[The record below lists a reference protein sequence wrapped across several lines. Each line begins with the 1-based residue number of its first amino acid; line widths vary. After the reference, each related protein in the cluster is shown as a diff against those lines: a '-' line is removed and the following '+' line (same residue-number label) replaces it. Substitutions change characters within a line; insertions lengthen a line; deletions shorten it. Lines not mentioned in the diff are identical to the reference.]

1 MFCLS
6 AQIFSAFAPLR
17 SSLALHWLDQR
28 PLCFNAFG
36 RTMSRRK
43 QLLEVQQ
50 KEVPPFLDYFVVVGP
65 LITKKE
71 LGLSTPN
78 RIKRHTLEIPNIR
91 KTPEADNNNGLSL
104 TPDSLPTS
112 KTNGSSKSPNE
123 TPKSPS
129 PSLREISLLQ
139 SEREFKLGNIVFRS
153 S

>member
-1 MFCLS
+1 
-6 AQIFSAFAPLR
+6 
-17 SSLALHWLDQR
+17 
-28 PLCFNAFG
+28 
-36 RTMSRRK
+36 MSRRK

-65 LITKKE
+65 LVTKKE

-112 KTNGSSKSPNE
+112 KTNAFATNSNSNSKSPNE

-139 SEREFKLGNIVFRS
+139 SEREFKLGNRFLKLVNY
-153 S
+153 